1 MPATGP
7 VKLKLET
14 FKPPGRRE
22 GKNHVADAAEVSTG
36 QQTTKLKLLDS
47 LVNGS
52 GDSLQA
58 GEMPGTYVPAAYSPP
73 HPLWCVARD
82 KQ

>member
-1 MPATGP
+1 M
-7 VKLKLET
+7 
-14 FKPPGRRE
+14 
-22 GKNHVADAAEVSTG
+22 ADAAEVSTG

-47 LVNGS
+47 IVNGS

-58 GEMPGTYVPAAYSPP
+58 GEMPGTYVPVAHSP
-73 HPLWCVARD
+73 HPLWCVAGD